1 MTASAGT
8 VLFVADPLKLGE
20 TAVKWYT
27 MFPLKPTPVYQRHK
41 LPDASQKLAGAL
53 YALERYEECLQATK
67 TFPNFG
73 SHRDENEVLRQAVKA
88 KIQAN
93 FPVRN

>member
-1 MTASAGT
+1 MEKG
-8 VLFVADPLKLGE
+8 DWE

-27 MFPLKPTPVYQRHK
+27 MFPLKPTPAYQRHR

-53 YALERYEECLQATK
+53 YALGRYEECLQATK

-88 KIQAN
+88 KI
-93 FPVRN
+93 R